1 MIHETRDDGWRGE
14 VTNEL
19 RHINIQLANISQRL
33 EKVQAEVAQALVRHV
48 EYHRSNEHR
57 WGLMA
62 WAQRY
67 PLRFALLVAAAVL
80 WSVESDASLVT
91 SLVRQI
97 LGRLVQ

>member
-1 MIHETRDDGWRGE
+1 MTPDHHEDCWRGE

-19 RHINIQLANISQRL
+19 RHINTQLTNIFQRL
-33 EKVQAEVAQALVRHV
+33 DKVQLDLAEALSRHA

-67 PLRFALLVAAAVL
+67 PLRFALLVAAALL
-80 WSVESDASLVT
+80 WSVNSDASLLT
-91 SLVRQI
+91 HLMRQLLARI
-97 LGRLVQ
+97 VQ